1 MNSVSATRTAQI
13 RSTSC
18 LDYTQHRYR
27 KYCLPRQQGRQG
39 HPKRTSRE
47 SPAQVA
53 FGALTSLHPWL
64 LPQPFESCQ
73 YSKNRFFHVSDF
85 LLVEV
90 LVVFS
95 FG

>member
-47 SPAQVA
+47 SPAQVT
-53 FGALTSLHPWL
+53 FGALTSLRHAISPY
-64 LPQPFESCQ
+64 FS
-73 YSKNRFFHVSDF
+73 F
-85 LLVEV
+85 L
-90 LVVFS
+90 VFS
-95 FG
+95 FELEYGLFTFNDNI